1 MAHDLK
7 MSKTMMKSNMSIMW
21 ELLQVAHEGE
31 MGVIKPHCT
40 RAGSITCPTLDTLY
54 SLHSTT

>member
-1 MAHDLK
+1 
-7 MSKTMMKSNMSIMW
+7 MMKSNMSIMW